1 MQEIAKCLW
10 DKYTESMV
18 FPEEFGYGSH
28 PANEKGT
35 GNELQKTQKYIPL
48 TIALVAH

>member
-1 MQEIAKCLW
+1 MQEIAKMFVG
-10 DKYTESMV
+10 YTESMV

-35 GNELQKTQKYIPL
+35 GNELQKTNKNIYL
-48 TIALVAH
+48 